1 MKTKKTF
8 IRILMTLLLV
18 SLLVGCTGGN
28 KEPISTSGG
37 GRTSGKSGDAKTEKT
52 GSGSGKSGKVKMPFN
67 GEVTF
72 HDMNVTIPSSFIRDT
87 TQSSDDI
94 WVFECNNY
102 KSYIMLIH
110 GALEM
115 QGGMTSPEEYCESL
129 QSTGAASEVT
139 SYRGYPCVYTTSVTF
154 IGSDSEWI
162 SAGDVYTLDRVY

>member
-1 MKTKKTF
+1 
-8 IRILMTLLLV
+8 
-18 SLLVGCTGGN
+18 
-28 KEPISTSGG
+28 
-37 GRTSGKSGDAKTEKT
+37 
-52 GSGSGKSGKVKMPFN
+52 
-67 GEVTF
+67 
-72 HDMNVTIPSSFIRDT
+72 MNVTIPSSFIRDT

-129 QSTGAASEVT
+129 QATGATSEVT